1 MISQEELD
9 ALMVHIANLEAQ
21 VESLTRQL
29 EFANAKLAI
38 PLDPPRKYTEAEYLT
53 PDGKKRQVGKNGQP
67 LLTPEELYA
76 IVSPKVHGKRK

>member
-1 MISQEELD
+1 MIDPEEFE
-9 ALMVHIANLEAQ
+9 ALLEHISALEAQ
-21 VESLTRQL
+21 VANLTRQL
-29 EFANAKLAI
+29 EFTNAKLAI
-38 PLDPPRKYTEAEYLT
+38 PPDPPRKYAEHEYLT

>member
-1 MISQEELD
+1 LQPSQL
-9 ALMVHIANLEAQ
+9 LPQIPVSPIGL
-21 VESLTRQL
+21 V
-29 EFANAKLAI
+29 I

-76 IVSPKVHGKRK
+76 IVSPKVHGKRN